1 MRRQNQAQNLTTHSV
16 ATKSQVLW
24 RRRTWVWGN
33 QRGQGQRGW
42 SGANQGGG
50 RREADCGPPAQGCH
64 GWWFRLCTAQE
75 HLVWRC

>member
-50 RREADCGPPAQGCH
+50 RRELTVGLLLRAAMDGGS
-64 GWWFRLCTAQE
+64 G
-75 HLVWRC
+75 